1 MITPHRLKKVDD
13 FYSRFFEGAIL
24 KDLDKMINQDGLN
37 FVIVSTILGAI
48 NLLGSL
54 YLGKRSNHSIKEFI
68 DNFFQE
74 EYKPHA
80 EILSDHFRNNLIHT
94 AYVPRGMGVSRGR
107 EDIHLRAKQTPEG
120 TSYIIDSDQLYKDFE
135 LALKRYFE
143 EVKQNEELL
152 EKFESRVD
160 KIERYLPEQLKT
172 RFVEV
177 PVPTP
182 SISNAT
188 YYPFPIYFEIEKEEV
203 E

>member
-1 MITPHRLKKVDD
+1 MITTLRLKKVDD

-24 KDLDKMINQDGLN
+24 NDLDKMISVEGLN
-37 FVIVSTILGAI
+37 FVIASTILGAV

-54 YLGKRSNHSIKEFI
+54 YLGERSNHSIKEFI
-68 DNFFQE
+68 DNFFPV

-80 EILSDHFRNNLIHT
+80 EILSDHFRNGLIHT

-120 TSYIIDSDQLYKDFE
+120 TSYIIDSDQLYKDFK
-135 LALKRYFE
+135 LAVNKYFN

-152 EKFESRVD
+152 QKFEFRLD
-160 KIERYLPEQLKT
+160 DIERHFPDQLKKH
-172 RFVEV
+172 FVEV
-177 PVPTP
+177 PIPTP

-188 YYPFPIYFEIEKEEV
+188 YYPYPIYFEIEKEETK
-203 E
+203 